1 VEEVSHERRQL
12 SSGGVDIGVPGIPP
26 DGVRRC
32 GRRGRTRHLHRTVS
46 DDGLGEVL
54 VDDLIVAVVRPSQVR
69 PRRGGPP
76 YGPGGPQEVHDMT
89 TTIDIRTALAAHDL
103 TGAKLA
109 LARAD
114 LTDVVAMLREL
125 DGTDRALAFRLLSTG
140 SAAEVYDQLTPAER
154 QDIISDLSGT
164 DARGVLV
171 ALPVDDQAEL
181 LGELPAEV
189 ARVLLGQLDVGTRDA
204 VGVLLGFPQGSAG
217 RHANPRLVE
226 VSEDADVA
234 EALAAV
240 RLSTL
245 AAEEVTCVFVVDDGG
260 RYRGLVRLA
269 DLIRAD
275 GATAVAAIMDTDAPV
290 ATTTDDAASAGRVLQ
305 RHDLGAMAVVDA
317 EGLLVGALV
326 FDDAMDAIAA
336 DVSDTMLQ
344 KAGIGDVLALKDRVR
359 SELLIGGPILY
370 PVRVRLLFLMVTLVG
385 GLAVGGLIDSFEDT
399 LGAVIATAVFIPLV
413 MDMGGNVGTQ
423 STTIF
428 ARGLALGHID
438 LDRFRSFLWREVRV
452 GMTMALV
459 LGVVGGT
466 IAWAWQGAPNDIPEL
481 GIAVG
486 VALVFSVTFASFLGF
501 ALPWLLVKLGADH
514 APGADPFITTIKDF
528 TGLGVYFWLVAVLI
542 GT

>member
-1 VEEVSHERRQL
+1 
-12 SSGGVDIGVPGIPP
+12 
-26 DGVRRC
+26 
-32 GRRGRTRHLHRTVS
+32 
-46 DDGLGEVL
+46 
-54 VDDLIVAVVRPSQVR
+54 
-69 PRRGGPP
+69 
-76 YGPGGPQEVHDMT
+76 MT

-103 TGAKLA
+103 TGAKSA
-109 LARAD
+109 LARAELAD
-114 LTDVVAMLREL
+114 IVAMLREL
-125 DGTDRALAFRLLSTG
+125 DGTDRALAFRLLSTV
-140 SAAEVYDQLTPAER
+140 SAAAVYDQLTPAER
-154 QDIISDLSGT
+154 QDIITDLSGI

-171 ALPVDDQAEL
+171 ALPIDDQAEL
-181 LGELPAEV
+181 LGELPTEV
-189 ARVLLGQLDVGTRDA
+189 ARALLGQLDVGARDA
-204 VGVLLGFPQGSAG
+204 VGVLLGFSQGSAG
-217 RHANPRLVE
+217 RHANPRFVE
-226 VSEDADVA
+226 VSDDADVT

-245 AAEEVTCVFVVDDGG
+245 AAEEVTCVFVVDDAG

-275 GATAVAAIMDTDAPV
+275 GATDVAAIMDTDAPV

-317 EGLLVGALV
+317 DERLVGALV

-344 KAGIGDVLALKDRVR
+344 KAGVADVLALKDRVR
-359 SELLIGGPILY
+359 SERLIGGPILY

-399 LGAVIATAVFIPLV
+399 LGAVIAAAVFIPLV

-438 LDRFRSFLWREVRV
+438 LDRFRSFLFREVRV
-452 GMTMALV
+452 GMTMAIV
-459 LGVVGGT
+459 LGVMGGT
-466 IAWAWQGAPNDIPEL
+466 IAWAWQGAPNGIPEL

-501 ALPWLLVKLGADH
+501 ALPWVLVKLGADH

-528 TGLGVYFWLVAVLI
+528 TGLGVYFLLVSALI